1 MTDIKKT
8 YLHGAKIESTRF
20 ESIVVEHM
28 KQAGIDAKQAWVIA
42 QSARQTYL
50 KELKAAE

>member
-1 MTDIKKT
+1 MNDIKKT

-28 KQAGIDAKQAWVIA
+28 KQAGIDKKQAWVIA
-42 QSARQTYL
+42 KNARQEYL
-50 KELKAAE
+50 KEIEAAE